1 MDYFFP
7 INDINII
14 VREQRQLYLIANKV
28 TEVELQPNVI
38 KQRTDSPSEDGKS
51 LSTTHWKNGS
61 RFFLNNKM
69 VIYSSYDS
77 SFTITQQVHFLLETS
92 AVAATSLFSTGPSK
106 LLPPFP
112 VP

>member
-51 LSTTHWKNGS
+51 LSTTH
-61 RFFLNNKM
+61 
-69 VIYSSYDS
+69 
-77 SFTITQQVHFLLETS
+77 
-92 AVAATSLFSTGPSK
+92 
-106 LLPPFP
+106 
-112 VP
+112 